1 MHFIGP
7 VVSRYL
13 GRDRVEAA
21 MSPTG
26 HKDRGD
32 CPRSADPL
40 ETVVKG
46 EQVLEKAKSV
56 SRQIVDACRRVA
68 PDDTNLDG
76 PTLQQSL
83 SPPPEHT

>member
-1 MHFIGP
+1 
-7 VVSRYL
+7 
-13 GRDRVEAA
+13 

-32 CPRSADPL
+32 GPQSVDPL
-40 ETVVKG
+40 EAVVKG

-68 PDDTNLDG
+68 PDDTNPDG

-83 SPPPEHT
+83 SPSPENS